1 MSEPGAA
8 ELDVVIPVYN
18 EGASIVRVLE
28 SLRRSVRTP
37 FRVLICYD
45 HDDDDTLI
53 ALRDYRVDGFQLR
66 VLKNRGRGALD
77 AVVQGLQESSA
88 PAVVVFP
95 ADDDYNG
102 PCLDRMMA
110 KFREGCEIV
119 VASRFA
125 PGGCMVGAPWL
136 KAALI
141 RTSAFLLHYLARLP
155 TRDPS
160 NGFRLFSQR
169 VLETIPIESS
179 VGFAYSIELLVKCHR
194 LRWSIGEVP
203 VAWHP
208 RQSGQS
214 RFQILA
220 WLPQYLVWFRYA
232 FATTFLERG
241 PETVRVRER
250 VIL

>member
-1 MSEPGAA
+1 
-8 ELDVVIPVYN
+8 VYN

-28 SLRRSVRTP
+28 SLRRSVTTP

-53 ALRDYRVDGFQLR
+53 ALRDYRADGFQLR

-102 PCLDRMMA
+102 PYLDRMMA

-169 VLETIPIESS
+169 ILETIPIESS
-179 VGFAYSIELLVKCHR
+179 VGFAYSIELLGKCHR
-194 LRWSIGEVP
+194 LRWRIGEVS
-203 VAWHP
+203 VAWYQ

-214 RFQILA
+214 RFQVLA

-232 FATTFLERG
+232 FATTFLGRG

>member
-1 MSEPGAA
+1 
-8 ELDVVIPVYN
+8 VYN

-28 SLRRSVRTP
+28 SLRRSVTTP

-53 ALRDYRVDGFQLR
+53 ALRDYRADGFQLR
-66 VLKNRGRGALD
+66 VLKNQGRGALD

-102 PCLDRMMA
+102 PYLDRMMA

-141 RTSAFLLHYLARLP
+141 RTSAFLLHYLAHLP

-169 VLETIPIESS
+169 ILETIPIESS

-194 LRWSIGEVP
+194 LRWRIGEVP
-203 VAWHP
+203 VAWYQ

-214 RFQILA
+214 RFQVLA

-232 FATTFLERG
+232 FATTFLGRG
-241 PETVRVRER
+241 PETVHVRER